1 MAVQYGDNEYI
12 KLFRKLINWEW
23 YTDINTKVLFIH
35 CLLRANWKAGSW
47 KGIPYE
53 RGQFITSL
61 ATLAAETGLSVKK
74 VRTALDHLIETKEI
88 TSERQAKGN
97 VQSRIIT
104 VLNYDL
110 YQSEGKQKT
119 SKGQEEGKQGASKG
133 QQYKNIKNFKEI
145 KEQKDIYDAQISE
158 IIDYFNQVAGKHYTG
173 RSESHR
179 KCITARLKE
188 GYTVEEFKQVI
199 DNMTREWM
207 GDEKMER
214 YLCPETIF
222 NGKFETRLNNNETK
236 AQKEKR
242 EADEL
247 HERQIEAI
255 RANELD
261 WLYHQT

>member
-1 MAVQYGDNEYI
+1 MKVCEVQEKQSLFCRKAVD
-12 KLFRKLINWEW
+12 LICERLGQR
-23 YTDINTKVLFIH
+23 TDGL
-35 CLLRANWKAGSW
+35 
-47 KGIPYE
+47 E
-53 RGQFITSL
+53 RGDSHEGAQS
-61 ATLAAETGLSVKK
+61 
-74 VRTALDHLIETKEI
+74 DHTEVTRD
-88 TSERQAKGN
+88 S
-97 VQSRIIT
+97 
-104 VLNYDL
+104 
-110 YQSEGKQKT
+110 
-119 SKGQEEGKQGASKG
+119 

-145 KEQKDIYDAQISE
+145 KEGKKDKYDAQISE

-242 EADEL
+242 EPDEL

-255 RANELD
+255 KANELD